1 MMKQTYIL
9 AVSGGVDSV
18 VLLHKLMAVRPAWIN
33 YVVAH
38 VDHGIRADSSA
49 DAAFVRALAASY
61 ELPYEQCE
69 LQLGSGASEN
79 VAREKRYDFLF
90 ALKKQYKSEAIV
102 TAHHQDDVLETMVL
116 NILRG
121 TSPRGLIGFSRT
133 GIVRPLMQTPKSEL
147 LAYAEKN
154 GLEWREDS
162 TNQDKTYLRNYVRL
176 ELMPKLDA
184 GRTELLAIRKHVE
197 ELYTEIDLLTKALL
211 VQSTKKSELVR
222 ARFVI
227 LPLIVQYELLATWL
241 RLYSVSFDR
250 QLLKRATLA
259 MKVLE
264 PGKQFVLGPHAALE
278 MQKKTIVLKVQGS
291 HV

>member
-1 MMKQTYIL
+1 
-9 AVSGGVDSV
+9 
-18 VLLHKLMAVRPAWIN
+18 
-33 YVVAH
+33 
-38 VDHGIRADSSA
+38 
-49 DAAFVRALAASY
+49 
-61 ELPYEQCE
+61 
-69 LQLGSGASEN
+69 
-79 VAREKRYDFLF
+79 
-90 ALKKQYKSEAIV
+90 
-102 TAHHQDDVLETMVL
+102 
-116 NILRG
+116 
-121 TSPRGLIGFSRT
+121 
-133 GIVRPLMQTPKSEL
+133 MQTPKSEL

>member
-18 VLLHKLMAVRPAWIN
+18 VLLHKLMAVRPTWIN

-49 DAAFVRALAASY
+49 DAAFVREIARARA
-61 ELPYEQCE
+61 LPYEQSE
-69 LQLGSGASEN
+69 LQLGDGASEN
-79 VAREKRYDFLF
+79 TAREKRYDFLF
-90 ALKKQYKSEAIV
+90 ALKKKYKAEAIV

-121 TSPRGLIGFSRT
+121 TSPRGLIGFSRA

-147 LAYAEKN
+147 LTYAKLHD
-154 GLEWREDS
+154 LEWREDS
-162 TNQDKTYLRNYVRL
+162 TNQDKTYLRNYIRL
-176 ELMPKLDA
+176 ELMPKLDT
-184 GRTELLAIRKHVE
+184 GRSELLALRRHVE
-197 ELYTEIDLLTKALL
+197 ELYTEMDLLTKALL

-227 LPLIVQYELLATWL
+227 LPVTVQHELLATWL
-241 RLYSVSFDR
+241 RLYGVAFDK

-259 MKVLE
+259 MKVFT
-264 PGKQFVLGPHAALE
+264 PGKQFVLGPNATLE
-278 MQKKTIVLKVQGS
+278 MDKKSIVLKVQGS

>member
-250 QLLKRATLA
+250 QLLKRTTLA